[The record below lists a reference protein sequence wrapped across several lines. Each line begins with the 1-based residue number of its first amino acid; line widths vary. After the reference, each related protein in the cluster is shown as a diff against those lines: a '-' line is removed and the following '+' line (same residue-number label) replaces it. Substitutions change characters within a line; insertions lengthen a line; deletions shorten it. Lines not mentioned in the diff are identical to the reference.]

1 MGRTVSNRLRV
12 IVTFLVIAAAVVAYQ
27 VFSGTGSQLLDQSSF
42 YDAFAEG
49 QVEEV
54 TIAADS
60 IGYEIRGQLRS
71 DESTPNGRSGRKFTS
86 YVVKDDDL
94 SRMLRENGVRVKARK
109 PRGRFLSSVVGLW
122 IPSLLILAI
131 LVFFM
136 RRMHKGGNEA
146 LSLMKSRA
154 KLSPKTGRTTFDDVA
169 GVEEAKQEL
178 QEIIEFLKEP
188 GKFQRLGGKIP
199 TGVLLMGPPGT
210 GKTLLA
216 RAVAGEADVP
226 FFSISGSDFVE
237 MFVGIGASRVRDLF
251 EQGRKSAP
259 CIVFVDEIDA
269 VGRQRGA
276 GVGGGHDERE
286 QTLNQLLVELDGF
299 ESDDGV
305 IVLAATNRPDVLDP
319 ALLRPG
325 RFDRQVV
332 IDRPDLRG
340 REEII
345 NIHARNVPLNA
356 DVELGLVARGTPGFS
371 GAELANLVNEAA
383 LYAAGQGRET
393 VTRDDFEHAKDKGL
407 MGSERRSLVINDEET
422 RAMAFHEA
430 GHALVA
436 YTLPDA
442 DPLHK
447 VTIIPRGRALGTTQQ
462 IRTEDRHTASRPY
475 LLATICGLMGG
486 RVAEELQL
494 NRRSSGA
501 GEDFERATTLARK
514 MVTEWG
520 MSESLGPLA
529 YGKPAEQ
536 IFLGKEIAQHRDYSE
551 ATAAEI
557 DREVKKIVMNCY
569 DEAHRI
575 LEERAETLTR
585 VAEALLV
592 HETLAA
598 DQIAALVRGEAPQ
611 PAVEPSVD
619 GREQDEGAGR
629 KREVGKSLPMFP
641 EPGLRPA

>member
-1 MGRTVSNRLRV
+1 V
-12 IVTFLVIAAAVVAYQ
+12 
-27 VFSGTGSQLLDQSSF
+27 
-42 YDAFAEG
+42 
-49 QVEEV
+49 
-54 TIAADS
+54 
-60 IGYEIRGQLRS
+60 
-71 DESTPNGRSGRKFTS
+71 
-86 YVVKDDDL
+86 
-94 SRMLRENGVRVKARK
+94 
-109 PRGRFLSSVVGLW
+109 
-122 IPSLLILAI
+122 
-131 LVFFM
+131 
-136 RRMHKGGNEA
+136 
-146 LSLMKSRA
+146 LSLRRSRA
-154 KLSPKTGRTTFDDVA
+154 KLSSRTGKITFKDVA

-178 QEIIEFLKEP
+178 QEIVEFLEEP
-188 GKFQRLGGKIP
+188 DKFQKLGGKIP

-216 RAVAGEADVP
+216 RAVAGEAGVP
-226 FFSISGSDFVE
+226 FFSVSGSDFAE

-251 EQGRKSAP
+251 EQGRKNAP
-259 CIVFVDEIDA
+259 CIVFVDELDA

-299 ESDDGV
+299 ESNDGV

-325 RFDRQVV
+325 RFDRQIVV
-332 IDRPDLRG
+332 DRPDVHG

-345 NIHARNVPLNA
+345 RIHARKVPLNV

-383 LYAAGQGRET
+383 LNAAGQCRET
-393 VTRDDFEHAKDKGL
+393 VTRADFEHAKDKGL
-407 MGSERRSLVINDEET
+407 MGSARRSLVVSEEER
-422 RAMAFHEA
+422 RAMAYHQA
-430 GHALVA
+430 GHALLA
-436 YTLPDA
+436 HLLPEA

-447 VTIIPRGRALGTTQQ
+447 VTILPRGRALGTTQQ
-462 IRTEDRHTASRPY
+462 IPAEDRHTASRPY

-486 RVAEELQL
+486 RVAEEFQL
-494 NRRSSGA
+494 NRLSSGA
-501 GEDFERATTLARK
+501 GDDFEHATTLARK

-529 YGKPAEQ
+529 FGRPAEQ

-557 DREVKKIVMNCY
+557 DREVKKIVMSCY
-569 DEAHRI
+569 DEARRI
-575 LEERAETLTR
+575 LDERTEALTR

-598 DQIAALVRGEAPQ
+598 KQIAALVRGEAMQ
-611 PAVEPSVD
+611 PAGEPSAD
-619 GREQDEGAGR
+619 GREQHEGAGR
-629 KREVGKSLPMFP
+629 KREVGTGLSVFP

>member
-1 MGRTVSNRLRV
+1 LNTRSR
-12 IVTFLVIAAAVVAYQ
+12 IVVAMLLIVAAIIAFQ
-27 VFSGTGSQLLDQSSF
+27 PFRGKDARSLDQSSF
-42 YDAFAEG
+42 YDALAQG

-54 TIAADS
+54 TITGDDF
-60 IGYEIRGQLRS
+60 GYEIRGLLRS
-71 DESTPNGRSGRKFTS
+71 ENSVPDGASSTPFTT
-86 YVVKDDDL
+86 YLVKDDKL
-94 SRMLRENGVRVKARK
+94 VQTLREQGVLVKARE
-109 PRGRFLSSVVGLW
+109 PGSGFLASAAAVW
-122 IPSLLILAI
+122 IPSLIILAV

-136 RRMHKGGNEA
+136 RRMKEGGSGP
-146 LSLMKSRA
+146 LSLTKSRA
-154 KLSPKTGRTTFDDVA
+154 KLSTKTGRTTFADVA

-178 QEIIEFLKEP
+178 EEIVEFLKEP
-188 GKFQRLGGKIP
+188 AKFQQLGGKIP
-199 TGVLLMGPPGT
+199 TGVLLVGPPGT

-226 FFSISGSDFVE
+226 FLSISGSDFVE

-251 EQGRKSAP
+251 EQGRKNAP

-269 VGRQRGA
+269 VGRRRGA

-299 ESDDGV
+299 EANDGV
-305 IVLAATNRPDVLDP
+305 IILAATNRPDVLDP

-325 RFDRQVV
+325 RFDRQIVV
-332 IDRPDLRG
+332 DRPDLRG

-345 NIHARNVPLNA
+345 KIHARKVPLNA
-356 DVELGLVARGTPGFS
+356 DVELSLIARGTPGFT

-383 LYAAGQGRET
+383 LHAAGQSRES
-393 VTRDDFEHAKDKGL
+393 VTLSDFEYAKDKGL
-407 MGSERRSLVINDEET
+407 MGSARRSLVINAEEKQ
-422 RAMAFHEA
+422 AMAYQQA
-430 GHALVA
+430 GHALLA
-436 YTLPDA
+436 HLLPHA

-462 IRTEDRHTASRPY
+462 IATEDRHTASRPY

-486 RVAEELQL
+486 RVAEELLL
-494 NRRSSGA
+494 NRRSSSA

-529 YGKPAEQ
+529 YGKPAGQ
-536 IFLGKEIAQHRDYSE
+536 IFLGREIAQHRDYSE
-551 ATAAEI
+551 ATAAKI
-557 DREVKKIVMNCY
+557 DSEVKRIVMACH
-569 DEAHRI
+569 DEARRI

-585 VAEALLV
+585 IAEALLI
-592 HETLAA
+592 HETLTA
-598 DQIAALVRGEAPQ
+598 DQIATLSKGEGLQPTVELNVDCRGL
-611 PAVEPSVD
+611 
-619 GREQDEGAGR
+619 DEGPGR
-629 KREVGKSLPMFP
+629 KREGGKDLGMFP